1 MKRRCS
7 LAVVWSL
14 GLTVILTSAANAQSN
29 GVNVALIDISSVFKS
44 HAGFKSKT
52 EALQAEVKI
61 FEKSVNDKR
70 IVLLKD
76 RDKLGTYKPGTEQYT
91 NLEKSLARKLAD
103 LQVTAEL
110 KRKEVL
116 DREARLYYETYIDV
130 QSAVSSFAGQHRIG
144 LVLRFDSEEIDMADR
159 ASVLRGVNRAI
170 VFQDRIDITSD
181 IVRMVNTP
189 KTARRP

>member
-1 MKRRCS
+1 MKRRYS

-14 GLTVILTSAANAQSN
+14 GLTVMMTSTVNAQSS
-29 GVNVALIDISSVFKS
+29 GVNVALIDINSVFKT
-44 HAGFKSKT
+44 HLGFKSKT
-52 EALQAEVKI
+52 EALQAEVKS

-70 IVLLKD
+70 IALRKD
-76 RDKLGTYKPGTEQYT
+76 RDKLTTYKTGTDQY
-91 NLEKSLARKLAD
+91 NALEKTLTQKLAD
-103 LQVTAEL
+103 LSVTAEL
-110 KRKEVL
+110 KRKDVL
-116 DREARLYYETYIDV
+116 NREARIYFDTYQDIR
-130 QSAVSSFAGQHRIG
+130 SAVSSFARQRRIG
-144 LVLRFDSEEIDMADR
+144 LVLRFDSEEIDKADR